1 MSSSTLT
8 TTTRNLS
15 ILSIPAYYVL
25 SVLPHTYAVLL
36 ASRGQPTKWDN
47 RNPRSSSLKSRI
59 QENLGPD
66 LYAKYERA
74 EAAHAN
80 GIENLPI
87 FAAAMVVGNMARL
100 KGLERIAG
108 IYLALRAIYSVVYIQ
123 TSDNRFILVR
133 TGLWAASLGVC
144 FDVFRRAAESATILW

>member
-8 TTTRNLS
+8 TKTRNFS
-15 ILSIPAYYVL
+15 ILSVPAYYVL
-25 SVLPHTYAVLL
+25 SVLFHTYAVLL

-47 RNPRSSSLKSRI
+47 HNPRSSSVESRI
-59 QENLGPD
+59 QENLDSD

-80 GIENLPI
+80 GMENLPI
-87 FAAAMVVGNMARL
+87 FAAAIVVGNMARL
-100 KGLERIAG
+100 KGLEKIAG
-108 IYLALRAIYSVVYIQ
+108 IYLALRAIYSVVSIQ
-123 TSDNRFILVR
+123 ASDNRYTLVR

-144 FDVFRRAAESATILW
+144 FNVFRRAVESATMLW